1 MQELNT
7 KKLQNITSKTIPSDT
22 RKIVWQNSKPI
33 LDKWYHKRKQNIKFN
48 KNASPVQSQLK
59 IFLRASM
66 REIFQL
72 HGLQEFVLDSSPQM
86 CLIYSMQFP

>member
-48 KNASPVQSQLK
+48 KNASPV
-59 IFLRASM
+59 
-66 REIFQL
+66 
-72 HGLQEFVLDSSPQM
+72 
-86 CLIYSMQFP
+86 